1 MGDSDDEYDRRRGKI
16 TTTFEYLT
24 TYQRKREKR
33 KTLTWETVMMNTIE
47 EEAATNSGERGMTMT
62 TEDLTGEVA
71 TTVVEVLTE
80 EVGEIGKIGGN
91 AITTLVEIV
100 TWVEDQVHLQKEAGT
115 TVMAMINL
123 GGVVLRNLKIL
134 KYL

>member
-1 MGDSDDEYDRRRGKI
+1 
-16 TTTFEYLT
+16 
-24 TYQRKREKR
+24 
-33 KTLTWETVMMNTIE
+33 MMNTIE

-80 EVGEIGKIGGN
+80 EVGEIGKIEGN

-100 TWVEDQVHLQKEAGT
+100 TWVEDQVHLQKEAGIFHNFSHT
-115 TVMAMINL
+115 DHGRAVW
-123 GGVVLRNLKIL
+123 KF
-134 KYL
+134 